1 MTTYY
6 LDTNSGFFY
15 KIINSNTCSIEGW
28 ASKYGTTDTTGVIT
42 NPTIKVGLTSSSYN
56 VTIITSISNT
66 NFIQSRDSVNTI
78 SGAALQLSNYI
89 VSPFTKITLTIPD
102 SVTSIDPGAFSACNN
117 LTSIIYSGSLTNAII
132 GSTGTSPL
140 IQYAE
145 TGKTTLVKYFQRGST
160 ATSYTIPSGIT
171 MISRDAFDEPLLTS
185 IIYSGNLTSAIGS
198 TGASPLIQYAETG
211 KTTFV
216 KYFQRSSP
224 AATFKSDDYPK
235 VNSILP
241 EAFTSISNLYKII
254 INSDITI
261 AKNAFVNCS
270 NLKGIVISSPCTLQQ
285 SIISTLQQSIISNST
300 LEYVLISS
308 STTPVIIDTTNA
320 PSDSNPV
327 FSSSILASSNYCVV
341 SKENSASVDTLFGTS
356 TKVHIED
363 ATNPPTTDT
372 QTRVYI
378 RPATYN
384 SIKIALV
391 GESNDIASVSTSIDF
406 DTQVDTDNALA
417 AAAAAD
423 ARTAASAAALVASTQ
438 LNSANTA
445 TSERE
450 AKLLRAIQAKVRAI
464 DAAITDITGEQSI
477 NNRKMNYFSQDK
489 YINMYV
495 NRIGLILYYIV
506 FILLAL
512 SFYYN
517 RESYSIVMIVISLIV
532 FALLPFVIK
541 YITRFAYEQFLGLL
555 KVFYKGNALYLDP

>member
-1 MTTYY
+1 MPTYY

-15 KIINSNTCSIEGW
+15 KIITVANGENTCSIEGW
-28 ASKYGTTDTTGVIT
+28 ASTFTYRGNTTNTTGTTSTTINIEGI
-42 NPTIKVGLTSSSYN
+42 GHN
-56 VTIITSISNT
+56 VSKITSISKT
-66 NFIQSRDSVNTI
+66 DFIQLSDSVKTI
-78 SGAALQLSNYI
+78 GGTVIFPSFYS
-89 VSPFTKITLTIPD
+89 VSPFTKITLIIPD
-102 SVTSIDPGAFSACNN
+102 SVKTITQDAFSACTS
-117 LTSIIYSGSLTNAII
+117 LTSIIYSGRLSNNAF
-132 GSTGTSPL
+132 GKTVDSPL

-145 TGKTTLVKYFQRGST
+145 IGKTTLVKYFQRGSSD
-160 ATSYTIPSGIT
+160 TSYTIPSTIT
-171 MISRDAFDEPLLTS
+171 TINDSAFDEPLLTF
-185 IIYSGNLTSAIGS
+185 IIYLGDLTDKVS
-198 TGASPLIQYAETG
+198 TTGTSPLIQYQDFET
-211 KTTFV
+211 KIIK

-224 AATFKSDDYPK
+224 PETTFKSGDYPT

-254 INSDITI
+254 INSNITI
-261 AKNAFVNCS
+261 AKNAFFNCA
-270 NLKGIVISSPCTLQQ
+270 NLKGIVISSPC
-285 SIISTLQQSIISNST
+285 TLQQSIISNST

-320 PSDSNPV
+320 LPEPV
-327 FSSSILASSNYCVV
+327 FPSTILASSNYCVV
-341 SKENSASVDTLFGTS
+341 SKENSALVDTLFGTL

-363 ATNPPTTDT
+363 ATNPPATDT

-378 RPATYN
+378 RPVTYN

-417 AAAAAD
+417 NSNAA
-423 ARTAASAAALVASTQ
+423 AAALVASTQ

-464 DAAITDITGEQSI
+464 DAAITDITEEQSI
-477 NNRKMNYFSQDK
+477 NNRKNNYFSQDK
-489 YINMYV
+489 YVNMYV